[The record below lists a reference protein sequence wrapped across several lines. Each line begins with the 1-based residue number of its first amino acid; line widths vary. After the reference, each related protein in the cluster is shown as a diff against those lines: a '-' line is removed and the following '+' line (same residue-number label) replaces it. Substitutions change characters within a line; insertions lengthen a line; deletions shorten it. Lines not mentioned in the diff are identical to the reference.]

1 MRLAWPRVWRPMH
14 DALIEDALDTA
25 EAALARSAVAQR
37 PLPTW
42 VRVLR
47 TLARRLPS
55 LRRAT
60 SP

>member
-1 MRLAWPRVWRPMH
+1 MH

-25 EAALARSAVAQR
+25 EAALGRSAIAQR
-37 PLPTW
+37 QLPTW

-47 TLARRLPS
+47 TLARRLRS